1 LKKETLQKCKHLQ
14 HKFLPSR
21 FVNKSGASDWI
32 IITGATSGIGLE
44 LAKLAMGLGHNI
56 LLISRDLEKLLVV
69 QRDLHNRKLVTEQK
83 IVVLDID
90 FSLVTASEYYERL
103 SKIMEENQIDE
114 VKLVCNNVGQG
125 GFSAY

>member
-1 LKKETLQKCKHLQ
+1 
-14 HKFLPSR
+14 
-21 FVNKSGASDWI
+21 
-32 IITGATSGIGLE
+32 LE

-69 QRDLHNRKLVTEQK
+69 QRDLHNRKLVSEQK
-83 IVVLDID
+83 IVVLDVD